1 MSTRDGEVGGRGE
14 RPPRGRDRQPRGPR
28 ERGRGRGS
36 DDAQS
41 FWAGYDILWGPA
53 TGRPAARRS
62 PLDRTRIVRA
72 AIRIGDTEGLDAV
85 SMRRIA
91 RELRTGAMS
100 LYRHVPDKGAL
111 ISLMI
116 DEVIGEDEL
125 PAAPSGDW
133 RADLWQVVNGMWAT
147 MQRHPWYP
155 EAAMERPPITPNGV
169 AALEYVLSIFDD
181 SGLASG
187 DRMGIVAT
195 LSATVTAV
203 AINAA
208 VEARTRARLQ
218 ITEDEMMSSAGVFI
232 GRIVESGKFPR
243 FSELM
248 SGFMSA
254 AEPSDP
260 QFELAAAVE
269 LILDGIAARLDA
281 ARPEVP
287 RPEAARPGGEVRVRP
302 APLVQPAAPGASL
315 RRPRPETTQRP

>member
-1 MSTRDGEVGGRGE
+1 MPDPGGRQEGDARRGQRGGPAG
-14 RPPRGRDRQPRGPR
+14 RPARGRGRQLGDRERQPR
-28 ERGRGRGS
+28 ERGRARGS

-41 FWAGYDILWGPA
+41 YWSGYDILWAPA
-53 TGRPAARRS
+53 TGRPTARRS

-181 SGLASG
+181 SGLAIG

-208 VEARTRARLQ
+208 AEARTRARLQ
-218 ITEDEMMSSAGVFI
+218 MTEDEMMSSAGVYI
-232 GRIVESGKFPR
+232 GRIIESGKFPR

-248 SGFMSA
+248 SGFTSG
-254 AEPSDP
+254 AEHPDP

-269 LILDGIAARLDA
+269 LILDGIAARLEA
-281 ARPEVP
+281 A
-287 RPEAARPGGEVRVRP
+287 RPEAARPEAARPPAVTVRP
-302 APLVQPAAPGASL
+302 
-315 RRPRPETTQRP
+315 

>member
-1 MSTRDGEVGGRGE
+1 VSSRDGELGE
-14 RPPRGRDRQPRGPR
+14 PSERRSRGRDRRQAA
-28 ERGRGRGS
+28 ERRQGRQANEAGS
-36 DDAQS
+36 Y
-41 FWAGYDILWGPA
+41 WAGYDLLWARSTEPRSG
-53 TGRPAARRS
+53 RRS
-62 PLDRTRIVRA
+62 PLDRTSIVRA

-116 DEVIGEDEL
+116 DEVIGEEEL

-181 SGLASG
+181 SGLATG
-187 DRMGIVAT
+187 DRMGMVAT
-195 LSATVTAV
+195 LSFTVTAV

-208 VEARTRARLQ
+208 AEARTRARFQ
-218 ITEDEMMSSAGVFI
+218 MTEDEMMSSAGIYI
-232 GRIVESGKFPR
+232 GRIIESGKFPR
-243 FSELM
+243 FSELI
-248 SGFMSA
+248 SA
-254 AEPSDP
+254 AEPPDP

-269 LILDGIAARLDA
+269 LILDGIAARLEA
-281 ARPEVP
+281 VRAEGARPEPV
-287 RPEAARPGGEVRVRP
+287 ARPGPVAG
-302 APLVQPAAPGASL
+302 LHPAARLDPAARFDPDR
-315 RRPRPETTQRP
+315 RRP